1 MKKKG
6 IMAIVL
12 AAALAAT
19 AGILAA
25 CGSKR
30 EEVDE
35 EDMSRWVVR
44 FTSQYPCDME
54 THPTPD
60 LYYTEKTIQELKEGF
75 RAGNAF
81 TIRFPWEDSYGEEPR
96 EFTLEPKVDLWYIND
111 AGERIENGKMYEG
124 GDTYYCIRYE
134 RNFLNDDG
142 TSTPVATLREV
153 GTYALNYC
161 LNRNTNDKN
170 DWNNTLCLVIP
181 IHIEIY
187 YENE

>member
-12 AAALAAT
+12 AAVLAAT
-19 AGILAA
+19 AGVLAA

-54 THPTPD
+54 THPAPD
-60 LYYTEKTIQELKEGF
+60 LYYTEKTIQELEEADKNG
-75 RAGNAF
+75 AF
-81 TIRFPWEDSYGEEPR
+81 TIRFPWKDSYGEEPR
-96 EFTLEPKVDLWYIND
+96 GFTLEPKVDLWYIND
-111 AGERIENGKMYEG
+111 AGERIENGKMHED
-124 GDTYYCIRYE
+124 GDTYYFTKINRK
-134 RNFLNDDG
+134 FQNDDG

-153 GTYALNYC
+153 GMYDLTYH
-161 LNRNTNDKN
+161 LNRNSD
-170 DWNNTLCLVIP
+170 DWRILSDQISSR
-181 IHIEIY
+181 IHIYIEIY
-187 YENE
+187 KE

>member
-12 AAALAAT
+12 AAVLAAT
-19 AGILAA
+19 AGVLAA

-54 THPTPD
+54 THPSPD

-81 TIRFPWEDSYGEEPR
+81 TIRFPWKDSYGEEPR

-111 AGERIENGKMYEG
+111 AGERIENGKMHED
-124 GDTYYCIRYE
+124 GDTYYFAKVNRG
-134 RNFLNDDG
+134 FQNDDG

-161 LNRNTNDKN
+161 LNRNSD
-170 DWNNTLCLVIP
+170 DWWHSPDEVNYNYITIYV
-181 IHIEIY
+181 EIY
-187 YENE
+187 NE

>member
-12 AAALAAT
+12 AAVLAAT

-25 CGSKR
+25 CGEKR

-60 LYYTEKTIQELKEGF
+60 LYYTE
-75 RAGNAF
+75 R
-81 TIRFPWEDSYGEEPR
+81 
-96 EFTLEPKVDLWYIND
+96 
-111 AGERIENGKMYEG
+111 
-124 GDTYYCIRYE
+124 RY
-134 RNFLNDDG
+134 
-142 TSTPVATLREV
+142 
-153 GTYALNYC
+153 
-161 LNRNTNDKN
+161 KN
-170 DWNNTLCLVIP
+170 
-181 IHIEIY
+181 
-187 YENE
+187 

>member
-12 AAALAAT
+12 AAVLAAT
-19 AGILAA
+19 AGVLAA

-54 THPTPD
+54 THPAPD
-60 LYYTEKTIQELKEGF
+60 LYYTEKTIQELEEADKNG
-75 RAGNAF
+75 AF
-81 TIRFPWEDSYGEEPR
+81 TIRFPWKDSYGEEPR
-96 EFTLEPKVDLWYIND
+96 GFTLEPKVDLWYIND
-111 AGERIENGKMYEG
+111 AGERIENGKMYED
-124 GDTYYCIRYE
+124 GDTYYFTKINRK
-134 RNFLNDDG
+134 FQNDDG

-153 GTYALNYC
+153 GMYDLTYH
-161 LNRNTNDKN
+161 LNRNSD
-170 DWNNTLCLVIP
+170 DWRILSDQISSR
-181 IHIEIY
+181 IHIYIEIY
-187 YENE
+187 KE

>member
-12 AAALAAT
+12 AAVLAAT
-19 AGILAA
+19 AGVLAA

-54 THPTPD
+54 THPAPD
-60 LYYTEKTIQELKEGF
+60 LYYTEKMIQELEEADKNG
-75 RAGNAF
+75 AF
-81 TIRFPWEDSYGEEPR
+81 TIRFPWKDSYGEEPR
-96 EFTLEPKVDLWYIND
+96 GFTLEPKVDLWYIND
-111 AGERIENGKMYEG
+111 AGERIENGKMYED
-124 GDTYYCIRYE
+124 GDTYYFTKINRK
-134 RNFLNDDG
+134 FQNDDG

-153 GTYALNYC
+153 GMYDLTYH
-161 LNRNTNDKN
+161 LNRNSD
-170 DWNNTLCLVIP
+170 DWRILSDQISSR
-181 IHIEIY
+181 IHIYIEIY
-187 YENE
+187 KE

>member
-54 THPTPD
+54 THPAPD
-60 LYYTEKTIQELKEGF
+60 LYYTEKTIQELEEADKNG
-75 RAGNAF
+75 AF
-81 TIRFPWEDSYGEEPR
+81 TIRFPWKDSYGEEPR
-96 EFTLEPKVDLWYIND
+96 ESFTLEPKVDLWYIND
-111 AGERIENGKMYEG
+111 AGERIENGKMYE
-124 GDTYYCIRYE
+124 DTYYFVRRTRGLFNE
-134 RNFLNDDG
+134 NG
-142 TSTPVATLREV
+142 TLSPVATVRRAGIYELLYFLNKNTDNSLDLKNKLSLAINVNIEV
-153 GTYALNYC
+153 YN
-161 LNRNTNDKN
+161 
-170 DWNNTLCLVIP
+170 
-181 IHIEIY
+181 
-187 YENE
+187 ENE

>member
-12 AAALAAT
+12 AAVLAAT

-25 CGSKR
+25 CGEKR

-54 THPTPD
+54 MHPAPD
-60 LYYTEKTIQELKEGF
+60 LYYTEKTIQELKGGIRDE
-75 RAGNAF
+75 NAF
-81 TIRFPWEDSYGEEPR
+81 TIRFPWKDSYGEEPR

-111 AGERIENGKMYEG
+111 AGERIENGKMYE
-124 GDTYYCIRYE
+124 DTYYFVRCTRGLSNE
-134 RNFLNDDG
+134 NGWL
-142 TSTPVATLREV
+142 TPVATVRDTGLYEL
-153 GTYALNYC
+153 TYHLNK
-161 LNRNTNDKN
+161 NTNNSLDLENKLSL
-170 DWNNTLCLVIP
+170 TIRVE
-181 IHIEIY
+181 IEVY
-187 YENE
+187 NENE